1 MSFAMQTTSASP
13 MSDIN
18 TTPLVDVML
27 VLLIIFMITAPLLA
41 HKSVVPMPVTGNP
54 PEQLP
59 AIQTISMHSTDGV
72 SLQMYWDNE
81 PIDLAAT
88 KSRLVTVGALSPD
101 AQSTIKIDADDNV
114 NYQRVAEVL
123 AAGNEAGIRKMGF
136 DKEALRAPVG
146 AYK

>member
-1 MSFAMQTTSASP
+1 MSFATQTTSTSP

-41 HKSVVPMPVTGNP
+41 HKSVVVMPVTGKLLD
-54 PEQLP
+54 QLP
-59 AIQTISMHSTDGV
+59 TVQTISMHSTDGV
-72 SLQMYWDNE
+72 SLQMYWGNE
-81 PIDLAAT
+81 PVDLIAIKSKLAAM
-88 KSRLVTVGALSPD
+88 SLRSLD

-123 AAGNEAGIRKMGF
+123 AAGNEAGVQKIGF